1 MSDRYPSP
9 KTKSM
14 TEVNSAESYYQYRIE
29 SDAKIGQMTATSNRL
44 NTKIKEMKLQ
54 SAIEKQVRDPDVSNL
69 IFNLTKG
76 SAIETDNG
84 FNVGDRSL
92 PEAIANIQNTESL
105 QRFFAK
111 VDVPESAPKRVF
123 NQGWDY

>member
-1 MSDRYPSP
+1 
-9 KTKSM
+9 M

-29 SDAKIGQMTATSNRL
+29 SDAKIAQMTATSNRL
-44 NTKIKEMKLQ
+44 NTEIREMKLQ

-69 IFNLTKG
+69 IFALTK
-76 SAIETDNG
+76 STATETDNG
-84 FNVGDRSL
+84 FNVGDL
-92 PEAIANIQNTESL
+92 PLDRAISNIQNSESL

-111 VDVPESAPKRVF
+111 ADIQAPTPKRVF